1 MNLFVANFSD
11 DITEEDLERLF
22 GRYGKVTNVRI
33 WIDFE
38 TGKSKGYGLVEI
50 EDDWDAERAIEKL
63 DGKRWHGMNL
73 RVCKARTQR

>member
-1 MNLFVANFSD
+1 MKLFVANFYD

-22 GRYGKVTNVRI
+22 GRYGTVAGARI

-38 TGKSKGYGLVEI
+38 TGKSKGFGFVEL
-50 EDDWDAERAIEKL
+50 EDDWDSERAIEKL

-73 RVCKARTQR
+73 TVCKARNQE